1 MHFHPLMSRRT
12 WLGAAALAA
21 ACTGT
26 TAFAQAYP
34 NKPIKIVVP
43 FAAGGATDV
52 LARVLAEK
60 MTVGLGQPIV
70 IDNKPGAAGIIGTDA
85 VAKAA
90 PDGYT
95 LLLGL
100 SNSMLTN
107 QFLYTK
113 LPYSPEKD
121 IAPIYQI
128 AIAPL
133 VLVAHPSVTASTGPE
148 LLKYVVANK
157 SKVAYG
163 SYGTGAYPHLAG
175 AYMSLTQNADMSHV
189 AYRGEAPMVQD
200 LLGGQIQIA
209 FASALQVKAVIPS
222 IINYNES
229 YTKDPTPAEI
239 SAAYAKIFNGFAD
252 SNSAL
257 SRWVGS
263 VSEIPLNNDI
273 RGSMAVAPVVLSD
286 AVKAELLTT
295 RATPQQSPEAF
306 ARNLTAKYEALLA
319 KTFKKP
325 IVPVVFGASGDGKPS
340 SQYVA
345 NIPDCLGANQVSMSL
360 PDPSYELRLTV
371 DLLSRAERSPTTR
384 PYGRIRSFGIV
395 LEPR

>member
-1 MHFHPLMSRRT
+1 MPFHPLMSRRT

-60 MTVGLGQPIV
+60 MAVGMGQPMV

-133 VLVAHPSVTASTGPE
+133 VLVAHPSVPVATGPE
-148 LLKYVVANK
+148 LLKYIAANK
-157 SKVAYG
+157 GKVAYG

-175 AYMSLTQNADMSHV
+175 AYMSQSQNADMSHV
-189 AYRGEAPMVQD
+189 AYRGAAPQTAACSSR
-200 LLGGQIQIA
+200 GPGTPGPPPGCR
-209 FASALQVKAVIPS
+209 ALRAVIP
-222 IINYNES
+222 
-229 YTKDPTPAEI
+229 PRCR
-239 SAAYAKIFNGFAD
+239 
-252 SNSAL
+252 
-257 SRWVGS
+257 SRSCPCAG
-263 VSEIPLNNDI
+263 
-273 RGSMAVAPVVLSD
+273 RG
-286 AVKAELLTT
+286 
-295 RATPQQSPEAF
+295 
-306 ARNLTAKYEALLA
+306 
-319 KTFKKP
+319 
-325 IVPVVFGASGDGKPS
+325 G
-340 SQYVA
+340 
-345 NIPDCLGANQVSMSL
+345 
-360 PDPSYELRLTV
+360 
-371 DLLSRAERSPTTR
+371 
-384 PYGRIRSFGIV
+384 
-395 LEPR
+395 

>member
-1 MHFHPLMSRRT
+1 MPFHALTRRS

-21 ACTGT
+21 ATTCTGT
-26 TAFAQAYP
+26 AAWAQAAYP
-34 NKPIKIVVP
+34 NKPIKVVVP
-43 FAAGGATDV
+43 FAPGGATDV

-60 MTVGLGQPIV
+60 MAVGLGQPMV

-157 SKVAYG
+157 GKVAYG

-209 FASALQVKAVIPS
+209 FASALQAKPHIEAGKLKA
-222 IINYNES
+222 
-229 YTKDPTPAEI
+229 
-239 SAAYAKIFNGFAD
+239 
-252 SNSAL
+252 
-257 SRWVGS
+257 
-263 VSEIPLNNDI
+263 
-273 RGSMAVAPVVLSD
+273 
-286 AVKAELLTT
+286 
-295 RATPQQSPEAF
+295 
-306 ARNLTAKYEALLA
+306 LA
-319 KTFKKP
+319 
-325 IVPVVFGASGDGKPS
+325 
-340 SQYVA
+340 
-345 NIPDCLGANQVSMSL
+345 
-360 PDPSYELRLTV
+360 
-371 DLLSRAERSPTTR
+371 
-384 PYGRIRSFGIV
+384 
-395 LEPR
+395 

>member
-1 MHFHPLMSRRT
+1 MPFPLTRRS

-21 ACTGT
+21 ATTCTGT
-26 TAFAQAYP
+26 AAWAQAAYP
-34 NKPIKIVVP
+34 NKPIKVVVP
-43 FAAGGATDV
+43 FAPGGATDV

-60 MTVGLGQPIV
+60 MAVGLGQPMV

-95 LLLGL
+95 LLLAL

-133 VLVAHPSVTASTGPE
+133 VLVAHPSVPVSTGPE
-148 LLKYVVANK
+148 LLKYIAANK
-157 SKVAYG
+157 GKVAYG

-200 LLGGQIQIA
+200 LLGGQVKIGMGSLLSLKSHIDA
-209 FASALQVKAVIPS
+209 GKLRALAVTGPRRVPLLPDVPTFAEAGYPQ
-222 IINYNES
+222 
-229 YTKDPTPAEI
+229 D
-239 SAAYAKIFNGFAD
+239 
-252 SNSAL
+252 AL
-257 SRWVGS
+257 SLVGWLAIAGPKGMPTD
-263 VSEIPLNNDI
+263 VARQWAQAANH
-273 RGSMAVAPVVLSD
+273 AVASREGMARIIAAGFVPVD
-286 AVKAELLTT
+286 DD
-295 RATPQQSPEAF
+295 TPEKF
-306 ARNLTAKYEALLA
+306 ARLWAQEAPVWGRLLQA
-319 KTFKKP
+319 AGVQP
-325 IVPVVFGASGDGKPS
+325 
-340 SQYVA
+340 
-345 NIPDCLGANQVSMSL
+345 N
-360 PDPSYELRLTV
+360 
-371 DLLSRAERSPTTR
+371 
-384 PYGRIRSFGIV
+384 
-395 LEPR
+395 

>member
-1 MHFHPLMSRRT
+1 MPFHHPLMNRRH
-12 WLGAAALAA
+12 WLGNAALAA
-21 ACTGT
+21 AAACVGTGT
-26 TAFAQAYP
+26 STAVFAQAPAYP
-34 NKPIKIVVP
+34 NKPIKVIVP

-60 MTVGLGQPIV
+60 MAVGLGQPIV

-133 VLVAHPSVTASTGPE
+133 VLVAHPSVPVATGPE
-148 LLKYVVANK
+148 LLKYVAANK
-157 SKVAYG
+157 GKVAYG

-209 FASALQVKAVIPS
+209 FASALQVKAHIDAGKLKAIGVSGEHRMGTLP
-222 IINYNES
+222 NVPTLAEQGLNDEAYRVAGWLAFGA
-229 YTKDPTPAEI
+229 PAGTPAPILERI
-239 SAAYAKIFNGFAD
+239 AAEVRKATQLPDVAQRIAAMGFDVQNSSPALFSAAIAKE
-252 SNSAL
+252 
-257 SRWVGS
+257 R
-263 VSEIPLNNDI
+263 
-273 RGSMAVAPVVLSD
+273 PVWERLI
-286 AVKAELLTT
+286 K
-295 RATPQQSPEAF
+295 
-306 ARNLTAKYEALLA
+306 
-319 KTFKKP
+319 
-325 IVPVVFGASGDGKPS
+325 ASGAKLD
-340 SQYVA
+340 
-345 NIPDCLGANQVSMSL
+345 
-360 PDPSYELRLTV
+360 
-371 DLLSRAERSPTTR
+371 
-384 PYGRIRSFGIV
+384 
-395 LEPR
+395 

>member
-1 MHFHPLMSRRT
+1 MHSVTRRQVM
-12 WLGAAALAA
+12 LAAALLCSSAA
-21 ACTGT
+21 M
-26 TAFAQAYP
+26 AQTFP
-34 NKPIKIVVP
+34 SKPIRAVVP
-43 FAAGGATDV
+43 FAAGSATDQIGR
-52 LARVLAEK
+52 AFAEK
-60 MTVGLGQPIV
+60 MSVTLGQPIV

-157 SKVAYG
+157 GKVAYG

-209 FASALQVKAVIPS
+209 FASALQVKPHIEAGKLKAIGVS
-222 IINYNES
+222 GERRMG
-229 YTKDPTPAEI
+229 TPAQCAQPGRTGPERRGLPRGGLAGVWCPRRH
-239 SAAYAKIFNGFAD
+239 AARHPGAHCRRGAQDHAAARCGPAYCGHGF
-252 SNSAL
+252 
-257 SRWVGS
+257 
-263 VSEIPLNNDI
+263 
-273 RGSMAVAPVVLSD
+273 
-286 AVKAELLTT
+286 
-295 RATPQQSPEAF
+295 
-306 ARNLTAKYEALLA
+306 
-319 KTFKKP
+319 
-325 IVPVVFGASGDGKPS
+325 
-340 SQYVA
+340 
-345 NIPDCLGANQVSMSL
+345 
-360 PDPSYELRLTV
+360 
-371 DLLSRAERSPTTR
+371 
-384 PYGRIRSFGIV
+384 
-395 LEPR
+395 